1 MEKTNEGFG
10 QKINKIVKAIRRR
23 RRIRRRNALK
33 AGKLTF
39 SMKLKKA
46 FRKISGLFMGLKPW
60 TRAAA
65 CAMLA
70 LLILVPTVIAFVPSK
85 PAVADAETGD
95 LQKSNGSV
103 IDIGAQSAANS
114 TPYKIQ
120 QSDIKATPLPSPTPT
135 PILFTKGERGDIIP
149 DVQLRLMGL
158 SYMDSD
164 EPTDLFGATTSGAIS
179 VFQRKNDLPITGDLD
194 RQTYDLLMSDAAR
207 PYVVEE
213 GDTGDDI
220 AELQDR
226 LYQLGY
232 IDLVTGYFGS
242 DTTKA
247 VKLFQEKN
255 KLTQTGRIDGDT
267 REMLYSENAKSHY
280 ISFGAEGEEVKQFQE
295 ILQRLGYLTTTPDG
309 KSGND
314 TVAAIKRFQEK
325 NGLIADGNLGP
336 ATRKLLLSDKAQANA
351 LTVGMSGVD
360 VENVQKLLKKHGYL
374 KDKNCTG
381 YYGSVTEYAVK
392 AFQKRNGLS
401 VDGRVGRQT
410 MTALKKSEAK
420 GPASGYVIGG
430 GGSGGNSDKSGIE
443 RLVDA
448 AKSRLG
454 CKYVLGKKG
463 PNQFDCSGLVYWCL
477 NKAGVKQGYMTSIAW
492 RSCSKYQRINSFS
505 DIKRGDI
512 IVFKMSASQGHVGI
526 AISSSVMIDASNR
539 NGKVVERSFKTS
551 YWKGVFYCAYRIF

>member
-1 MEKTNEGFG
+1 
-10 QKINKIVKAIRRR
+10 
-23 RRIRRRNALK
+23 
-33 AGKLTF
+33 
-39 SMKLKKA
+39 
-46 FRKISGLFMGLKPW
+46 
-60 TRAAA
+60 
-65 CAMLA
+65 
-70 LLILVPTVIAFVPSK
+70 
-85 PAVADAETGD
+85 
-95 LQKSNGSV
+95 
-103 IDIGAQSAANS
+103 
-114 TPYKIQ
+114 
-120 QSDIKATPLPSPTPT
+120 
-135 PILFTKGERGDIIP
+135 
-149 DVQLRLMGL
+149 
-158 SYMDSD
+158 
-164 EPTDLFGATTSGAIS
+164 
-179 VFQRKNDLPITGDLD
+179 
-194 RQTYDLLMSDAAR
+194 
-207 PYVVEE
+207 
-213 GDTGDDI
+213 
-220 AELQDR
+220 
-226 LYQLGY
+226 
-232 IDLVTGYFGS
+232 
-242 DTTKA
+242 
-247 VKLFQEKN
+247 
-255 KLTQTGRIDGDT
+255 
-267 REMLYSENAKSHY
+267 
-280 ISFGAEGEEVKQFQE
+280 
-295 ILQRLGYLTTTPDG
+295 
-309 KSGND
+309 
-314 TVAAIKRFQEK
+314 
-325 NGLIADGNLGP
+325 
-336 ATRKLLLSDKAQANA
+336 
-351 LTVGMSGVD
+351 MSGVD

-420 GPASGYVIGG
+420 GPGSGYVIGG